1 MITKIVMI
9 NMGHVAEFQRI
20 LQFNE
25 LDDVGDG
32 TDGITIPVLFFY
44 LIPQI
49 SVNTNAL
56 RICISVSLWLK
67 MIF

>member
-49 SVNTNAL
+49 SVNTNCTTHLYKCQFVA
-56 RICISVSLWLK
+56 
-67 MIF
+67 